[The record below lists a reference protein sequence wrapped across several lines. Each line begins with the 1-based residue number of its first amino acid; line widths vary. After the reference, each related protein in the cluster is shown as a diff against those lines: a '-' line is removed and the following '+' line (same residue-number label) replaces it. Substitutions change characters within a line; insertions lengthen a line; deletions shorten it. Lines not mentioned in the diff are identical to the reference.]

1 MSVSK
6 TESFIPD
13 FNDAAARR
21 YRNYRMVK
29 DVVIRYLMTVGGIS
43 VIGAIVMIALYLVW
57 VVIPLL
63 LPARMEQLAA
73 YTVPGGTD
81 QETLYYALEEQHEV
95 GMRITRQGN
104 LLFFSHDNWQ
114 DHQHGIRFD

>member
-29 DVVIRYLMTVGGIS
+29 DVVIRYLMAVGGIS

-57 VVIPLL
+57 VVIPLF
-63 LPARMEQLAA
+63 LPARMDRGCADHRQQ
-73 YTVPGGTD
+73 
-81 QETLYYALEEQHEV
+81 QEHQ
-95 GMRITRQGN
+95 RIGPEDDGKEHRLSAPSRT
-104 LLFFSHDNWQ
+104 
-114 DHQHGIRFD
+114 